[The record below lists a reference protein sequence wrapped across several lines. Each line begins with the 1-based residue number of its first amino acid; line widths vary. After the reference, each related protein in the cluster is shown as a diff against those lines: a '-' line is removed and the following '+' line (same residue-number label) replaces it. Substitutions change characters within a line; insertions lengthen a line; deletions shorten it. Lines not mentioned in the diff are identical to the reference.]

1 MRRSSTLLFLVLAL
15 VFAACSS
22 ADETTTTSEAG
33 IAGDSTTTTSTTVPP
48 VLVDEAV
55 WPLTG
60 LPTDGADA
68 TAAPVLIVK
77 IDNTPSSR
85 PQAGLAMA
93 DLVFDVLVE
102 GGVSRFLAVFQSA
115 VPEEVGPVRSAREVD
130 PKLIEPFGALFSYS
144 GGQDFVVSRV
154 RSVATDVGFPRLGD
168 AAYYRE
174 ADRPAPYDLMV
185 RTADVM
191 DTETLGL
198 PTALLFGDLAD
209 GAGEAATEI
218 SLSLSSLN
226 EVAYAFADGVYQR
239 SVGGEEHLDAAGDRV
254 AASNVAV
261 VFVDLLPTGRTD
273 SAGSPVPDYDVVGS
287 GAAVVFRE
295 GRAIEG
301 TWQRATSADLFAFV
315 DGSGAQIP
323 LASGSTWIEV
333 VPNGRPFSWN

>member
-1 MRRSSTLLFLVLAL
+1 MRRHSTFVFLAL
-15 VFAACSS
+15 AVIFAACSS
-22 ADETTTTSEAG
+22 ADESTTTTEAAIG
-33 IAGDSTTTTSTTVPP
+33 GDSTTTTSTTLPQ
-48 VLVDEAV
+48 VLVDESV

-60 LPTDGADA
+60 LPTEGADA

-77 IDNTPSSR
+77 IDNTASSR

-93 DLVFDVLVE
+93 DVVFDVLVE

-115 VPEEVGPVRSAREVD
+115 IPEEVGPIRSAREVD

-168 AAYYRE
+168 AAYYRA
-174 ADRPAPYDLMV
+174 ADRPAPYDLLL

-198 PTALLFGDLAD
+198 PTALLFGDLPD
-209 GAGEAATEI
+209 GAGETATEL

-226 EVAYAFADGVYQR
+226 EVTYSFEDGAYQR
-239 SVGGEEHLDAAGDRV
+239 SVGGEEHLDAAGDRIV
-254 AASNVAV
+254 AANVAV
-261 VFVDLLPTGRTD
+261 AYVDLLPTGRTD
-273 SAGSPVPDYDVVGS
+273 SSGAPVPDYDVVGS
-287 GAAVVFRE
+287 GPAVVFRD
-295 GRAIEG
+295 GLAIEG

-323 LASGSTWIEV
+323 LAPGSTWIEV
-333 VPNGRPFSWN
+333 VPNGRPVSWN